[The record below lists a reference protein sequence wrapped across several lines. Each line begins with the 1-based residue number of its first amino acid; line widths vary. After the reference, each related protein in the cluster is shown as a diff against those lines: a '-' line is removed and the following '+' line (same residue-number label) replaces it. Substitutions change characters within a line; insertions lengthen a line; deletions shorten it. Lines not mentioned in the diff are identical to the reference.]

1 MVELDRAIFL
11 FLNALHSPFFD
22 TVMWTVSLRV
32 VWIPLYLFI
41 IYLLAVKYKKRIWL
55 ILLFTVLLVVITDQV
70 SVMMKN
76 FIGRLRPCHDPL
88 LQGLVHTVKGHCGG
102 MYGFVSG
109 HAANSFGLAAYTSP
123 LLGKKWYTWS
133 IFIWAALVSYSR
145 IYLGVHY
152 PGDVIGGALL
162 GMLAGTGM
170 AFAVAETD
178 KRIVSWK

>member
-1 MVELDRAIFL
+1 MVELDRTIFIFL
-11 FLNALHSPFFD
+11 NSLHCPFLD
-22 TVMWTVSLRV
+22 TVMWTISLRT

-41 IYLLAVKYKKRIWL
+41 IYLLTVKYKKRIWL
-55 ILLFTVLLVVITDQV
+55 VLLFAVLLVVITDQV

-109 HAANSFGLAAYTSP
+109 HAANSFGLAAFTAP
-123 LLGKKWYTWS
+123 LLGKRWYTWS

-162 GMLAGTGM
+162 GLLAGTGL
-170 AFAVAETD
+170 ALAVTETE
-178 KRIVSWK
+178 KRIVSWN